1 MYHSSHCIHVR
12 CPVVDICR
20 DTTSEQTREFLIAC
34 PYAQN
39 LPLFAPPDTMKDEMF
54 SRLDCLAAFT
64 EIRFRCLD
72 VVQVPIQWCHPCAEL
87 REDTRLS
94 FAELVVHAPRVVARP
109 RSVDSAHCFPECRRH
124 LRSRL
129 RQALLG
135 F

>member
-1 MYHSSHCIHVR
+1 MEALPPSR
-12 CPVVDICR
+12 QDVV
-20 DTTSEQTREFLIAC
+20 LAC
-34 PYAQN
+34 LHAKD
-39 LPLFAPPDTMKDEMF
+39 LPLLAVRSTMKDEMLP
-54 SRLDCLAAFT
+54 RLDCLATLAK
-64 EIRFRCLD
+64 IRFNCFD

-87 REDTRLS
+87 REDPRLS
-94 FAELVVHAPRVVARP
+94 FAELVVHAPSVVARP